1 MVRLIHVQA
10 VSLIASRNDRSVE
23 MLISLD
29 YDAPISINESGV
41 VFLKL
46 KNRMLTTHHNKQL
59 SGRTGLHKADKFTDL
74 SSLDE

>member
-10 VSLIASRNDRSVE
+10 VSLIASRSDRSVE

-41 VFLKL
+41 VFLEL
-46 KNRMLTTHHNKQL
+46 KKSNVNNASQLTIEWGTVIRPTNL
-59 SGRTGLHKADKFTDL
+59 PI
-74 SSLDE
+74 